1 MSWWRLA
8 GALCLWPALG
18 VMAQGRL
25 PAGGSVSGML
35 AAGQAVRHAL
45 AAAEG
50 ELVFGQLH
58 GQGLRLVVLGRDGRV
73 QRRFAAVAG
82 GVLEY
87 QFLCRQAPCTLE
99 VRAPQAAAYRLQ
111 RGRAGPAAIAADT
124 LASPLLRAWQPGL
137 AAGRGSQAFWQ
148 QVAQQGSPLQER
160 DGVQPPLAAN
170 EVLLTFLWRGAR
182 HGVTLLGAPSGNHDP
197 LQRLAGSDVWY
208 RSYRVPASLRL
219 SYQLAPDAPPVAAA
233 WRREALL
240 AVAQRDPLNR
250 HRFPPQA
257 LDDFDARSVVTLPA
271 ALPAPWLAAAAGQG
285 QWQQAWLPA
294 AQAGEQYRI
303 DVYQPPGVTAGRPE
317 NGLLLLFDGE
327 ALREQVAPALD
338 WLQQQPGM
346 RPTLTVLIGNAS
358 PAARGR
364 DLPPNPA
371 FRHWLAHT
379 LQPWLAAR
387 QLLPR
392 REQVI
397 ISGAS
402 YGGLAAAWAG
412 LTQDWIGAVYAQSGS
427 FWWQPQWQQGGGEP
441 GWLMRE
447 AARSEAVRQV
457 RWRLEAGLY
466 EGGGSHPILE
476 SSRHLRDVLTA
487 AGAQVQYAEFAA
499 GHDRLHWLATLPYGV
514 LALQ

>member
-1 MSWWRLA
+1 MSWWRLS

-18 VMAQGRL
+18 VMAQERL
-25 PAGGSVSGML
+25 PAGGSVDGML
-35 AAGQAVRHAL
+35 AAGQAVRHTL

-82 GVLEY
+82 GVLDY
-87 QFLCRQAPCTLE
+87 QFLCRQVPCALE
-99 VRAPQAAAYRLQ
+99 VRAPQAAAYQLQ
-111 RGRAGPAAIAADT
+111 RGRVGPAAVADNT
-124 LASPLLRAWQPGL
+124 LASPLLRAWQPSL
-137 AAGRGSQAFWQ
+137 AAGAGSQVFWQ

-160 DGVQPPLAAN
+160 DGVQPPLADG

-182 HGVTLLGAPSGNHDP
+182 HGVTLLGAPSGSHDP

-219 SYQLAPDAPPVAAA
+219 SYQLAPDAPPVPAA

-250 HRFPPQA
+250 QRFPPQA

-271 ALPAPWLAAAAGQG
+271 A
-285 QWQQAWLPA
+285 
-294 AQAGEQYRI
+294 QAGEPYRI

-346 RPTLTVLIGNAS
+346 RPTLTVLISNAS

-427 FWWQPQWQQGGGEP
+427 FWWQPQWQQGVGEP
-441 GWLMRE
+441 GWLMCE
-447 AARSEAVRQV
+447 AARSATVRQV

-476 SSRHLRDVLTA
+476 SSRHLRDVLSA

>member
-1 MSWWRLA
+1 MQWWQLA
-8 GALCLWPALG
+8 GALCLWPVLG
-18 VMAQGRL
+18 VMAQENL
-25 PAGGSVSGML
+25 PAGGAVSGEL
-35 AAGQAVRHAL
+35 AAGQAARHVL
-45 AAAEG
+45 AAADG

-82 GVLEY
+82 GVLDY

-111 RGRAGPAAIAADT
+111 RGAQHAAT
-124 LASPLLRAWQPGL
+124 PVSNVLASPQLRALQQRL
-137 AAGRGSQAFWQ
+137 AAGEGSQAFWQ
-148 QVAQQGSPLQER
+148 QLAQQGSPLVER
-160 DGVQPPLAAN
+160 DGVQPALADG
-170 EVLLTFLWRGAR
+170 EILLTFLWRGAR
-182 HGVTLLGAPSGNHDP
+182 HGVTLLGAPSAGHDP
-197 LQRLAGSDVWY
+197 LHRLADSDVWY

-219 SYQLAPDAPPVAAA
+219 SYQLAPDPPAVPAAL
-233 WRREALL
+233 RREALL

-250 HRFPPQA
+250 QTFPPQA
-257 LDDFDARSVVTLPA
+257 LDDFDARSVLTLPA
-271 ALPAPWLAAAAGQG
+271 ALPAPWLAASAGQG
-285 QWQQAWLPA
+285 AWQQAWLPA

-303 DVYQPPGVTAGRPE
+303 DVYQPVGVQPGRPE

-338 WLQQQPGM
+338 WLQQQAGM
-346 RPTLTVLIGNAS
+346 RPTLTVLISNAS

-371 FRHWLAHT
+371 FRQWLTHT
-379 LQPWLAAR
+379 LRPWLAAR

-427 FWWQPQWQQGGGEP
+427 FWWQPQWQQGVGEP

-447 AARSEAVRQV
+447 AARSPAARQV

-487 AGAQVQYAEFAA
+487 VGAPVQYAEFAA

>member
-1 MSWWRLA
+1 MIILYTGWSMLA
-8 GALCLWPALG
+8 HGS
-18 VMAQGRL
+18 L
-25 PAGGSVSGML
+25 PAGGELSGVL
-35 AAGQAVRHAL
+35 AAGQAARHVLPAR
-45 AAAEG
+45 EG

-58 GQGLRLVVLGRDGRV
+58 GQGLRLVLLGRDGQV
-73 QRRFAAVAG
+73 LRRFAAVAG
-82 GVLEY
+82 GVLDY
-87 QFLCRQAPCTLE
+87 QFLCQQLPCTLE
-99 VRAPQAAAYRLQ
+99 VRAPQAGAYRLQ
-111 RGRAGPAAIAADT
+111 RGRVSPPAVARDE
-124 LASPLLRAWQPGL
+124 LASPLLRAWQQRL
-137 AAGRGSQAFWQ
+137 AAGEGGQAFWQ
-148 QVAQQGSPLQER
+148 QVASQGSPLQER
-160 DGVQPPLAAN
+160 DGVQPPLADG
-170 EVLLTFLWRGAR
+170 EVLLTFLWRGASQ
-182 HGVTLLGAPSGNHDP
+182 GVTLLGAPSGSHDP
-197 LQRLAGSDVWY
+197 LQRLVGSDVWY

-219 SYQLAPDAPPVAAA
+219 SYQLAPDAPRVAASL
-233 WRREALL
+233 RREALL

-250 HRFPPQA
+250 QTFPPQA

-271 ALPAPWLAAAAGQG
+271 ALPAPWLAASTGQG

-294 AQAGEQYRI
+294 TQAGEQYRI
-303 DVYQPPGVTAGRPE
+303 DIYQPAGVQPGRPE

-338 WLQQQPGM
+338 WLQQQAGM
-346 RPTLTVLIGNAS
+346 RPTQTVLISNAS

-371 FRHWLAHT
+371 FQHWLAHT
-379 LQPWLAAR
+379 LRPWLQAR

-397 ISGAS
+397 ISGSS

-427 FWWQPQWQQGGGEP
+427 FWWQPQGQQGVGEP

-447 AARSEAVRQV
+447 AARSAAAHPV
-457 RWRLEAGLY
+457 RWRLEAGWY

-476 SSRHLRDVLTA
+476 SSRHLRDVLIA